1 MYKEPYRLTRSEK
14 KIVINIKQVDELM
27 TGLDTFEGKISE
39 LENIS
44 KEILSIQRVKE
55 TET

>member
-1 MYKEPYRLTRSEK
+1 
-14 KIVINIKQVDELM
+14 M
-27 TGLDTFEGKISE
+27 TGLDTFEGKVSE

>member
-1 MYKEPYRLTRSEK
+1 
-14 KIVINIKQVDELM
+14 M

-39 LENIS
+39 LGNIS

>member
-1 MYKEPYRLTRSEK
+1 
-14 KIVINIKQVDELM
+14 M

-39 LENIS
+39 LENIY